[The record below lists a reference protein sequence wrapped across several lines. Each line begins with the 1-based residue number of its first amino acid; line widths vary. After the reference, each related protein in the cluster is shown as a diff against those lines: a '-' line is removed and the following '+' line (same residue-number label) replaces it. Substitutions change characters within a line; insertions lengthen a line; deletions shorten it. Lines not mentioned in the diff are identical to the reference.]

1 MIYIVNF
8 PFCNFFSLERY
19 LRVRNS
25 AYRVLSSEDQ
35 LSPDDFVILP
45 GVGTFENAMAYL
57 TNNNLVPVLQSH
69 VDRGG
74 RLLGICLGMQLLF
87 ESSEESPGVKGLA
100 LLRGA
105 CVSIPSATGF
115 RVPHIGWNHLIAPDG
130 YNSNSDIYDF
140 STSSGYSLADYYFVH
155 SYVVEPSSSSV
166 ISACFQHPEG
176 ALCASVASSNVLG
189 VQFHP
194 EKSGADGYALLD
206 RLLGSTF
213 SV

>member
-19 LRVRNS
+19 LRVRNN

-87 ESSEESPGVKGLA
+87 ESSEESPESWV
-100 LLRGA
+100 
-105 CVSIPSATGF
+105 
-115 RVPHIGWNHLIAPDG
+115 
-130 YNSNSDIYDF
+130 
-140 STSSGYSLADYYFVH
+140 
-155 SYVVEPSSSSV
+155 
-166 ISACFQHPEG
+166 
-176 ALCASVASSNVLG
+176 
-189 VQFHP
+189 
-194 EKSGADGYALLD
+194 
-206 RLLGSTF
+206 
-213 SV
+213 

>member
-1 MIYIVNF
+1 M
-8 PFCNFFSLERY
+8 
-19 LRVRNS
+19 
-25 AYRVLSSEDQ
+25 
-35 LSPDDFVILP
+35 P

-87 ESSEESPGVKGLA
+87 ESSEESPGVMGLA

-105 CVSIPSATGF
+105 CVQFPLLLVLEFHTS
-115 RVPHIGWNHLIAPDG
+115 NHLIAPDG

-140 STSSGYSLADYYFVH
+140 STSSGYSFADYYFVH

-176 ALCASVASSNVLG
+176 ALCASVASSNVFG

-206 RLLGSTF
+206 RLLGSTT